1 MSRACL
7 PCASRP
13 CVAVTYSFS
22 PRLCQPLYHRRQHH
36 PPTSTT
42 YYHQHIFRTPLRLFS
57 SKSPTPCTHT
67 RTRGS
72 LLTLAIESSCD
83 DTCVAVLEKLPS
95 GAARLHFNRKVT
107 SDHRDFGGVH
117 PLTAVLSH
125 TAHLAPLVQEA
136 FRALPLE
143 NNGEPVAG
151 NDDKGRTL
159 WVDGVA
165 RARPDFVSVT
175 RGPGM
180 ASNLATGLNTAK
192 GLAIAWDVPLL
203 AVNHMQAHA
212 LTPRLVSALE
222 KDRERGENTSTT
234 MGNEGGEEEVIADE
248 PSPTFPFLS
257 LLVSGGHTMLVRS
270 RALTDH
276 AILADAE
283 NIAIG
288 DMLDK
293 CARMIVP
300 AEMLHGDPSTTSTP
314 TTSSTMYG
322 PVLEKFAFPSAVGD
336 DEYDYGYTPPATR
349 ADEIKPFESSHGWT
363 LTPPLAEMGRAM
375 AFEFS
380 GINGQVQAI
389 LHDRNSAV
397 PLDERRLLARETMR
411 IVFEHLATRILFA
424 LDGTGRPAKLRP
436 RRGGRAARETKS
448 GVAENNGTG
457 QDITTTRMMI
467 TETET
472 ETKME
477 QKDAED
483 DEAQPPIRTI
493 VLAGGVASNRYLRHV
508 VRSLLDAR
516 GHANVALEC
525 PPPALCTDNA
535 AMVAWTGLEMY
546 AAGWRST
553 LDVVAV
559 RKWGLDPRGKD
570 GGILGIGGWV
580 RG

>member
-1 MSRACL
+1 MSRAWL
-7 PCASRP
+7 SLASRP
-13 CVAVTYSFS
+13 CAAATYSSS
-22 PRLCQPLYHRRQHH
+22 PRLCRPLYYHH
-36 PPTSTT
+36 HHYLLTST
-42 YYHQHIFRTPLRLFS
+42 I
-57 SKSPTPCTHT
+57 SKSLTTCTST

-72 LLTLAIESSCD
+72 LLTLAIETSCD
-83 DTCVAVLEKLPS
+83 DTCVAVLERLPS

-107 SDHRDFGGVH
+107 SDHRAFGGVH

-136 FRALPLE
+136 FRALPRE
-143 NNGEPVAG
+143 S
-151 NDDKGRTL
+151 NDSNDRTL

-180 ASNLATGLNTAK
+180 SSNLATGLNTAK
-192 GLAIAWDVPLL
+192 GMAIAWDVPLL

-212 LTPRLVSALE
+212 LTPRLVSALAKTRKGAEDRRTTEGKRGDE
-222 KDRERGENTSTT
+222 K
-234 MGNEGGEEEVIADE
+234 VIADE

-300 AEMLHGDPSTTSTP
+300 AEMLHGGPSTTSNP
-314 TTSSTMYG
+314 TISTMYG
-322 PVLEKFAFPSAVGD
+322 PILEEFAFPSAVGD
-336 DEYDYGYTPPATR
+336 DNYDYGYTPPATR
-349 ADEIKPFESSHGWT
+349 VDEIKPFESSHGWT

-389 LHDRNSAV
+389 LHDRNNAV

-436 RRGGRAARETKS
+436 RRGGRAARGTKS
-448 GVAENNGTG
+448 EVAENKGTG
-457 QDITTTRMMI
+457 QDITTTTTTTMI
-467 TETET
+467 TEIKTEN
-472 ETKME
+472 E
-477 QKDAED
+477 QKEAEEAREPATVDD
-483 DEAQPPIRTI
+483 DEAEPPIRTV

-516 GHANVALEC
+516 GYANVALEC

-535 AMVAWTGLEMY
+535 AMVGWAGLEMY
-546 AAGWRST
+546 AAGWRSA
-553 LDVVAV
+553 LDVVAI